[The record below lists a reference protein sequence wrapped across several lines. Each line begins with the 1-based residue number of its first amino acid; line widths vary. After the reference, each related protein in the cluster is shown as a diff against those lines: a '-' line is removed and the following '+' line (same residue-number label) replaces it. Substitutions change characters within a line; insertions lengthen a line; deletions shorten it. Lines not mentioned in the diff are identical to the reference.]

1 MIQFL
6 RQKVPTL
13 IFIVLISAMLVLMSH
28 DVGNRGGKDIAGEL
42 LFQAGAPAV
51 RAGSSATAFVSDLFR
66 NYADLRGA
74 RAESLRLSEELLR
87 TQRELDRLREKAAAG
102 ERLQGLLEL
111 KQSLPPGGIS
121 ARVVGSGFA
130 SGADTLLI
138 DRGHQ
143 RRHPGRDG
151 RDRRGGRRGAGGDGR
166 PAAREG
172 PVPHGH
178 RERRRGHD
186 GPGRVAGGRDRQEQ
200 GRLRGP
206 VPAAPLR
213 RGHARRPARHE
224 RSRPDLPAGHPRRP
238 HRRHAE
244 GGGDRPPLRGGAPGR
259 FLADR
264 GSAGPADRPAL
275 PSGRDGRDRPGSRA
289 GGTAGAR

>member
-74 RAESLRLSEELLR
+74 RAESRRLSEELLR

-138 DRGHQ
+138 DRGTSDGIQ
-143 RRHPGRDG
+143 AGMAVIAVGGVVGRVVMVAPQLAKVQCLTDTASGIAVMMDQGGWQGVVIGKNKGACEVQYLQPPYAEVTHGDLLVTSGLDQIYPRGIPVG
-151 RDRRGGRRGAGGDGR
+151 RIVGTPKGEGIDRRFEVGPLVDFSRIAEVLVLRTAPLSRPDAAGA
-166 PAAREG
+166 AG
-172 PVPHGH
+172 PVP
-178 RERRRGHD
+178 
-186 GPGRVAGGRDRQEQ
+186 
-200 GRLRGP
+200 
-206 VPAAPLR
+206 
-213 RGHARRPARHE
+213 
-224 RSRPDLPAGHPRRP
+224 
-238 HRRHAE
+238 
-244 GGGDRPPLRGGAPGR
+244 
-259 FLADR
+259 
-264 GSAGPADRPAL
+264 
-275 PSGRDGRDRPGSRA
+275 A